1 MIIVITAN
9 SNHDFFRT
17 DVIARRMLVVRVVT
31 GAKITSTN
39 STSTTQMD
47 VSLAIAHQW
56 GQ

>member
-47 VSLAIAHQW
+47 VSLAIVHQW